1 MPRILN
7 IVGFHTIFKCDVYF
21 TLEYFLLPN
30 HMACVLSAFKNRPD
44 TFSNLLI
51 ASIDFSND
59 FFSLHCSLVV
69 YHLRIEIFCVLLYPD
84 SLDFTVFS
92 NHDC

>member
-7 IVGFHTIFKCDVYF
+7 IVGFHTILKCDIYF

-30 HMACVLSAFKNRPD
+30 HMACVLSAFKNGPD

-51 ASIDFSND
+51 ASIDFSYD
-59 FFSLHCSLVV
+59 FFLSIVH
-69 YHLRIEIFCVLLYPD
+69 
-84 SLDFTVFS
+84 
-92 NHDC
+92 